1 MGSGIVIRFNHC
13 GAEMATANNREKS
26 MKFSRHLMMAAAALA
41 ISATAAK
48 ADLTFATDAA
58 PYPPFTSQ
66 NAAGEWEGWEY
77 DLLMALCAE
86 MNEKCTLIAVAWD
99 GIIPALLE
107 KKMDGIFGSMS
118 ITEERKKQINFS
130 DMYYNS
136 ASVIIGPKGGDHNIA
151 PEAFKGKSI
160 GVQGSTT
167 HANYTEKYFVP
178 AGAEMKTY
186 KGQDE
191 ANADLA
197 AGRVDYVQADGVTL
211 NAFLTSDEGKA
222 CCELY
227 GAVPVDVEVLGPG
240 VGVGLRKEDTA
251 LLEKINAAIKSAA
264 QKGIFEELTK
274 KYGLEG
280 ALTLPPKQ

>member
-1 MGSGIVIRFNHC
+1 MNKF
-13 GAEMATANNREKS
+13 KS
-26 MKFSRHLMMAAAALA
+26 MAFATVALLA
-41 ISATAAK
+41 LGTTAAR

-77 DLLMALCAE
+77 DLLQAVCAE
-86 MNEKCTLIAVAWD
+86 MKEKCTLIPIAWD

-118 ITEERKKQINFS
+118 ITDERKKQINFS

-151 PEAFKGKSI
+151 PEAFKGKTI
-160 GVQGSTT
+160 GVQASST

-178 AGAEMKTY
+178 AGAVSKAY

-211 NAFLTSDEGKA
+211 GAFLASPEGA
-222 CCELY
+222 CCEVY
-227 GAVPVDVEVLGPG
+227 GAVPIDVVVLGPG

-251 LLEKINAAIKSAA
+251 LLEKINAAIKALAA
-264 QKGIFEELTK
+264 KGTFDELTA
-274 KYGLEG
+274 KYKLTGL
-280 ALTLPPKQ
+280 LTLPKP

>member
-1 MGSGIVIRFNHC
+1 MKIKNLLL
-13 GAEMATANNREKS
+13 AATAA
-26 MKFSRHLMMAAAALA
+26 LMLGAAG
-41 ISATAAK
+41 ATSAK
-48 ADLTFATDAA
+48 ADLVFATDAA

-77 DLLMALCAE
+77 DILQALCAE
-86 MNEKCTLIAVAWD
+86 MKEKCTLIPIAWD

-118 ITEERKKQINFS
+118 ITPERQKQINFS

-136 ASVIIGPKGGDHNIA
+136 ASVIIGPKGGDHNIS
-151 PEAFKGKSI
+151 PEALKGKTI
-160 GVQGSTT
+160 GAQASTT
-167 HANYTEKYFVP
+167 HANYVEKYFVP
-178 AGAEMKTY
+178 AGAISKTY

-197 AGRVDYVQADGVTL
+197 AGRLDLVQADGVTL
-211 NAFLTSDEGKA
+211 GSFLASADGA
-222 CCELY
+222 CCEVY

-251 LLEKINAAIKSAA
+251 LRDKINAAIKALA
-264 QKGIFEELTK
+264 NKGVFEETTK
-274 KYGLEG
+274 KYKLDGL
-280 ALTLPPKQ
+280 LTLPPKG

>member
-1 MGSGIVIRFNHC
+1 
-13 GAEMATANNREKS
+13 
-26 MKFSRHLMMAAAALA
+26 MKYTKRILLAAVAALA
-41 ISATAAK
+41 IGATAAK

-77 DLLMALCAE
+77 DILQALCAE
-86 MNEKCTLIAVAWD
+86 MNEKCTLIPIAWD
-99 GIIPALLE
+99 GIIPSLLE

-118 ITEERKKQINFS
+118 ITDERKKQINFS

-136 ASVIIGPKGGDHNIA
+136 ASVIIGSKGGDHA
-151 PEAFKGKSI
+151 FTPETFKGKTI
-160 GVQGSTT
+160 GAQASTT
-167 HANYTEKYFVP
+167 HANYVEKYYVP
-178 AGAEMKTY
+178 AGATLKTY

-197 AGRVDYVQADGVTL
+197 AGRLDYVQADGVTL
-211 NAFLTSDEGKA
+211 GAFLDSDDGKV

-227 GAVPVDVEVLGPG
+227 GAVPIDVVVLGPG

-251 LLEKINAAIKSAA
+251 LLEKINAAIKSLTA
-264 QKGIFEELTK
+264 KGTFDAMTK
-274 KYGLEG
+274 KYKLDGL
-280 ALTLPPKQ
+280 LTLPKG

>member
-1 MGSGIVIRFNHC
+1 MNKF
-13 GAEMATANNREKS
+13 KS
-26 MKFSRHLMMAAAALA
+26 LLLAAATIAVMGT
-41 ISATAAK
+41 TAAK
-48 ADLTFATDAA
+48 ADLVFATDAA

-86 MNEKCTLIAVAWD
+86 MNEKCTLIPIAWD

-130 DMYYNS
+130 DMYYNT
-136 ASVIIGPKGGDHNIA
+136 ASVIIGPKGGDKTIS
-151 PEAFKGKSI
+151 PEAFKGKNI
-160 GVQGSTT
+160 GVQASTT
-167 HANYTEKYFVP
+167 HANYVEKYYVP
-178 AGAEMKTY
+178 GGAVAKAY

-197 AGRVDYVQADGVTL
+197 AGRVDLVQADGVVL
-211 NAFLTSDEGKA
+211 SAWLAGAEGA
-222 CCELY
+222 CCEVY

-251 LLEKINAAIKSAA
+251 LLDKINAAIKSLAN
-264 QKGIFEELTK
+264 KGTFEELAK
-274 KYGLEG
+274 KHKLDGLM
-280 ALTLPPKQ
+280 TLPSKG